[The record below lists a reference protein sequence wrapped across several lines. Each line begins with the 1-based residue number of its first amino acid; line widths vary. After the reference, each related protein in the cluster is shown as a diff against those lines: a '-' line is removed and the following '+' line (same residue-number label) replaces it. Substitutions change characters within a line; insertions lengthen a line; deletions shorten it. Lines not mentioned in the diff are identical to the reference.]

1 MDMNR
6 WYQLLFSI
14 LCVYIFVPVHS
25 QEYKQTGLP
34 VCYITTDDHQ
44 EIVSKRE
51 YIVAR
56 MTLVDDNDTLLLN
69 VEMNIRGRGN
79 ATWHTYP
86 KKPYKLKFNKNVNI
100 LSNYGKHFALL
111 PNYCDKSLMR
121 TAIGFET
128 CRLLEMD
135 WVPAD
140 DFVELVLNG
149 KHLGT
154 YQLAETIR
162 ANKRRIQVEETGFLL
177 QYDRFWYADDAN
189 YFFTHIYNYPMI
201 VKSPDEDEIT
211 DNIFYNI
218 KKTMNAFESAL
229 VNNSYLWDIID
240 IESFS
245 KWYYASN
252 ILMLID
258 PNYYFYKKDNT
269 EESLINMGPLW
280 DFEWSLGIGWYD
292 GIERP
297 NPNHTLVDSC
307 YFQQLSKNE
316 FFVNNVRNIHN
327 KYGKLIRNE
336 ILNYYDIL
344 SEKLNNSQ
352 KLNFILW
359 PILNQRVSVGAYPLG
374 SWEAEV
380 ECDKS
385 FFKVHYNFLDTY
397 FNSESMIEELQSPNL
412 KNQFIY
418 TIGGQ
423 RINSNMLSKGVYISG
438 KRKIVR

>member
-1 MDMNR
+1 M
-6 WYQLLFSI
+6 
-14 LCVYIFVPVHS
+14 
-25 QEYKQTGLP
+25 
-34 VCYITTDDHQ
+34 
-44 EIVSKRE
+44 
-51 YIVAR
+51 
-56 MTLVDDNDTLLLN
+56 
-69 VEMNIRGRGN
+69 
-79 ATWHTYP
+79 
-86 KKPYKLKFNKNVNI
+86 
-100 LSNYGKHFALL
+100 
-111 PNYCDKSLMR
+111 
-121 TAIGFET
+121 
-128 CRLLEMD
+128 
-135 WVPAD
+135 
-140 DFVELVLNG
+140 
-149 KHLGT
+149 
-154 YQLAETIR
+154 
-162 ANKRRIQVEETGFLL
+162 
-177 QYDRFWYADDAN
+177 
-189 YFFTHIYNYPMI
+189 
-201 VKSPDEDEIT
+201 
-211 DNIFYNI
+211 
-218 KKTMNAFESAL
+218 
-229 VNNSYLWDIID
+229 
-240 IESFS
+240 
-245 KWYYASN
+245 
-252 ILMLID
+252 
-258 PNYYFYKKDNT
+258 
-269 EESLINMGPLW
+269 
-280 DFEWSLGIGWYD
+280 
-292 GIERP
+292 
-297 NPNHTLVDSC
+297 DSC